1 MLVHPRVLIAVALLL
16 LGAFPAVFA
25 DKASDAKALQAQCDA
40 DREAKI
46 KPLRDAEIA
55 KCKAD
60 PHNDHEPGYCER
72 FWASYGAGIRHS
84 NGTMNQPL
92 FQDLPSC
99 VAAFEA
105 LKALKR
111 DGN

>member
-1 MLVHPRVLIAVALLL
+1 MPAHSRLSIAVALLV
-16 LGAFPAVFA
+16 LGASVPVSA
-25 DKASDAKALQAQCDA
+25 DKASDVKALQAQCDA

-60 PHNDHEPGYCER
+60 AHNDPAFCER
-72 FWASYGAGIRHS
+72 FWSSYGAGIRHL
-84 NGTMNQPL
+84 NGTMNQPM

-99 VAAFEA
+99 VAAYEA

-111 DGN
+111 DGS